1 MKLKLRYI
9 PLLILGGVVVLS
21 VSVIGVL
28 NVAKFAIYHD
38 YYSREEKFCS
48 IPGIHDNF
56 LRAGCLV
63 YKAVIQRNLL
73 ILIGFKRHILYLTS
87 DMSLL

>member
-38 YYSREEKFCS
+38 YYSREEKF
-48 IPGIHDNF
+48 
-56 LRAGCLV
+56 
-63 YKAVIQRNLL
+63 
-73 ILIGFKRHILYLTS
+73 
-87 DMSLL
+87 